1 MSYPNLQPSGIGE
14 AAKFNF
20 SPWFIKLRFQDDSLI
35 DDRNWKEAT
44 KPLSSIQSRI
54 GNEFENRIYDDIETF
69 CSKHVD
75 SWFDWGSG
83 KNKSKLIEEIT
94 QTQNANKPVMLTQAR
109 LSGSINE
116 FYITGDCDLILL
128 YPDTETDSV
137 NIHVV
142 DIKSSWDEKPH
153 QQLQTSVY
161 TILLKKLLDAENI
174 DYNITG
180 GIIYRETDI
189 EALTEFDTAPN
200 FDLRMREGDIKR
212 ILRDG
217 GPFTYAFDQ
226 EFDDLPLE
234 LDENSPYSEVTTVYG
249 YEKED
254 LSLIGLSAGE
264 QAKLREFDEI
274 ETLEDIAMLYEPIEN
289 PKPYNYEEP
298 TVNSEY
304 EYVVNSLQENAKISE
319 RVSII
324 CQKAQSLLALYDE
337 DHEFAHDKPWM
348 LWVNGC
354 GNAELPEDDPPYDQQ
369 LPINRK
375 SLIRVY
381 LNVQYDHVRDNII
394 GISGTVDC
402 SLSNRDITFSN
413 VSRDIQRD
421 PETWSDESLVG
432 TAAEDI
438 LTNISMMADMS
449 GQETPPIHLYVY
461 SETEY
466 EKLYEKLRE
475 HENASKDIEI
485 LRTWFDKREGI
496 DQQMASVVETEIDG
510 KLISKQFDNSVQNIY
525 RHFYPDSDSEKVDD
539 WSVSYESE
547 TIDLTDAFHEQMFNS
562 YHRINMDDKTVGN
575 GSKYANLVP
584 RSGAQIPLEYLWGCE
599 EIDLLDESWADK
611 KRQKTILNKYRWA
624 TDDTRMSIDL
634 YQLLTE
640 RLSQCLRHIERGL
653 KYKNSNMHK
662 EDIDLS
668 NITTDINDLEHA
680 CRNYLDLESYQS
692 RKDATEIYKQPLN
705 RRILDGESVPIRLTN
720 ILEDEGYMFK
730 AEGKLL
736 YDEFGFM
743 NPTEIAGSTK
753 LSEESRRLASPI
765 EKVGDRYT
773 IDKKPYQIV
782 RSTKLTVDSYEPTN
796 NRIVVTGYQ
805 QGKQDEYIYTTSR
818 PRWTTDENS
827 NGQYIGEGEEYIL
840 DPDPDNSLAEKSL
853 KALDHCA
860 ENKLYRDIE
869 NYLSDTTNVNKSMYE
884 RDYIGS
890 YLDYIKDIVEFMPN
904 KQQRKFILNTKQ
916 YLLLQGPP
924 GTGKTSGSLAHNIV
938 SRCYHHSQEGNEVK
952 QLITGLSNKSVNEV
966 MEDVSEL
973 IQTIDTAKDEHP
985 FENVQLVRLAY
996 EEPDDPVD
1004 GVEYIGYYEDSDV
1017 NRLRRMLMD
1026 LGSKQQ
1032 TITGSDKEEHI
1043 LLFTTPGRV
1052 ESLMDK
1058 IIPTSDADEAY
1069 ERAYPLFDSLIV
1081 DEASM
1086 MPINQVFLTSAF
1098 LKDDS
1103 QVLICGDHRQLPP
1116 VQKYEWSDEYRQA
1129 ILEYAPYLS
1138 LLDYFRLL
1146 RGDEIDTIPDE
1157 ATFDTNANIPL
1168 IQLEKT
1174 YRCHTTVTEFL
1185 QETIY
1190 DNDGIEYT
1198 SDIDDLI
1205 DLDMDSMKPG
1215 LQSILQPESP
1225 MTVVIHDDR
1234 KSRQVSNP
1242 EINLLKD
1249 ITKEIPNKYTQGI
1262 VTPHNAQKGKLK
1274 AFCTNSTIDTVE
1286 RFQGG
1291 EKDVMFMSTTVSDPS
1306 YLEDEDEFILSPNRL
1321 NVGLSRMK
1329 KKLIVL
1335 VPMSVFEMIPSDLD
1349 TYNKSRVWKSLYAV
1363 AASNSDPDWS
1373 GRIGDATES
1382 ADKTR
1387 VQVYNIQ

>member
-20 SPWFIKLRFQDDSLI
+20 SPWFIKLRFQDDELI
-35 DDRNWKEAT
+35 DNRNWKEAT

-54 GNEFENRIYDDIETF
+54 GNEFENKIYDEIETF
-69 CSKHVD
+69 CGKHID
-75 SWFDWGSG
+75 SWFDWGTG
-83 KNKSKLIEEIT
+83 KNKSKLIDEIT
-94 QTQNANKPVMLTQAR
+94 QVQNDPVMLTQAR

-116 FYITGDCDLILL
+116 FYITGDCDLILV
-128 YPDTETDSV
+128 YPGSETV

-161 TILLKKLLDAENI
+161 TILLKKLLDAEDI

-180 GIIYRETDI
+180 GIVYRETDI
-189 EALTEFDTAPN
+189 GALKQFDTAPD
-200 FDLRMREGDIKR
+200 FDLHMREGDIKR
-212 ILRDG
+212 ILRED

-226 EFDDLPLE
+226 DFADLPLE

-298 TVNSEY
+298 TVNAEY
-304 EYVVNSLQENAKISE
+304 EYVVNSLQENSKISE

-337 DHEFAHDKPWM
+337 DHRFAHEKPWM

-354 GNAELPEDDPPYDQQ
+354 GNAELPEDDPPYEQQ
-369 LPINRK
+369 LPIDRK

-381 LNVQYDHVRDNII
+381 LNVQYDHVRDTII
-394 GISGTVDC
+394 GVSGTVDC
-402 SLSNRDITFSN
+402 SLSDRDITFSN
-413 VSRDIQRD
+413 VARSIQRD
-421 PETWSDESLVG
+421 PESWTDQSIVDDS
-432 TAAEDI
+432 AEDI
-438 LTNISMMADMS
+438 LTNISMMADMT
-449 GQETPPIHLYVY
+449 GQDKPPIHMYVY

-475 HENASKDIEI
+475 HESKDIEI

-496 DQQMASVVETEIDG
+496 DQKMVSVVESELDE
-510 KLISKQFDNSVQNIY
+510 KLIPKQFDNSVQNVY
-525 RHFYPDSDSEKVDD
+525 QYFYPDSDAEKVDSWD
-539 WSVSYESE
+539 ISYEGE
-547 TIDLTDAFHEQMFNS
+547 EIDLQDAFHEQMFDS
-562 YHRINMDDKTVGN
+562 YHRINMEDKTVGDGN
-575 GSKYANLVP
+575 TYANLVP
-584 RSGAQIPLEYLWGCE
+584 RSGAQIPLEYLWGCK

-611 KRQKTILNKYRWA
+611 KRQKTLLNKYRWA
-624 TDDTRMSIDL
+624 TEDMRMSIDL

-653 KYKNSNMHK
+653 QYKDSNMYK
-662 EDIDLS
+662 EDIDIS
-668 NITTDINDLEHA
+668 DITSSINDLEHA
-680 CRNYLDLESYQS
+680 CRNYLDLESHQTK
-692 RKDATEIYKQPLN
+692 KDAMEIYKQPLN

-720 ILEDEGYMFK
+720 IIQDEGYMFK

-765 EKVGDRYT
+765 EKNNGQYT

-782 RSTKLTVDSYEPTN
+782 RSTKLTVESYEPTN

-805 QGKQDEYIYTTSR
+805 QGTQDEYIYTTSR
-818 PRWTTDENS
+818 PRWTTDESS

-853 KALDHCA
+853 TSLDHCA

-869 NYLSDTTNVNKSMYE
+869 QYLSGATDVAESMYE
-884 RDYIGS
+884 KDHIES
-890 YLDYIKDIVEFMPN
+890 YLDYITDVVDFMPN
-904 KQQRKFILNTKQ
+904 EQQRKFIQNTNQ
-916 YLLLQGPP
+916 YVLLQGPP

-938 SRCYHHSQEGNEVK
+938 SRCYHHSQDGNEVK

-966 MEDVSEL
+966 MEDVSDL
-973 IQTIDTAKDEHP
+973 IQTIDAAKDEHP
-985 FENVQLVRLAY
+985 FENVKLVRLAY

-1026 LGSKQQ
+1026 LGTKQE

-1043 LLFTTPGRV
+1043 LLFTTPGRI

-1058 IIPTSDADEAY
+1058 IIPTSNADEAY
-1069 ERAYPLFDSLIV
+1069 ERAYPLFDSLVV

-1086 MPINQVFLTSAF
+1086 MPLNQVFLTSAF
-1098 LKDDS
+1098 IKDDS
-1103 QVLICGDHRQLPP
+1103 QMLICGDHRQLPP
-1116 VQKYEWSDEYRQA
+1116 VQKYEWNEEYHRTM
-1129 ILEYAPYLS
+1129 LEYVPYLS

-1157 ATFDTNANIPL
+1157 ATFTTDADIPL

-1185 QETIY
+1185 QQTIY
-1190 DNDGIEYT
+1190 TDDGIEYT
-1198 SDIDDLI
+1198 SDINTLI
-1205 DLDMDSMKPG
+1205 DVDTETMKPG
-1215 LQSILQPESP
+1215 LQSIVRPENA

-1249 ITKEIPNKYTQGI
+1249 ITEEIPDEYTQGI

-1274 AFCTNSTIDTVE
+1274 TFCDNSTVDTVE

-1335 VPMSVFEMIPSDLD
+1335 VPMSVFEMIPSDLE
-1349 TYNKSRVWKSLYAV
+1349 TYNKSRVWKSLYAA
-1363 AASNSDPDWS
+1363 AASNTDPDWR

-1382 ADKTR
+1382 SDKTR
-1387 VQVYNIQ
+1387 IQVYHID